1 MAYGSEDMTGRP
13 ARKGAGRKGRLSA
26 AAKAKLKAFRVAR
39 RHTWLVRSLKVLL
52 PSAILLVF
60 AAYGFLLRGSVDVG
74 PGKLSIGKIEVTADD
89 LKMKNLTYFGVT
101 KDGGKYDV
109 RAKEAAVD
117 FAQTGPVR
125 LDFIDGDLTQA
136 NGVVT
141 RLKSRRGMLDN
152 KKGEMELLDGVEI
165 TSTNGLAARLH
176 SAKVFNKDHRI
187 VSQQPVVAA
196 MPAGQIQANAMDLE
210 AKARRG
216 VFNGDVRVRLTQSE
230 GAGKTNISLTRGEA
244 KGPVDVRSQ
253 RLDMDDTAKLAN
265 FTGGVTAQQGETTLQ
280 ASALK
285 VTYEGKAAIPDGS
298 AAVVAAAG
306 GDAARVTKLSAQGNV
321 VIVAGADRK
330 ITSDTVDLDVK
341 NDTALFTGGRVEI
354 QQGTNRLAGRRLA
367 VDRKNG
373 KSRLDAPADGRTPAG
388 RIQTVFV
395 PAADKAKPQPK
406 AGEASGGGIATFKTD
421 PNAPMDIEAD
431 SLDVSDAAK
440 QAVFRGRVQAKQ
452 GDFAVQAAEL
462 VAHFSGET
470 GLMSTAD
477 APGAKGG
484 AQITKVEA
492 KSKVVIT
499 SKDGQEATGDW
510 ATFDTKANTVLL
522 GGGVTVTRG
531 RDVVTGPRL
540 RIDTVSGVAQFE
552 NEPGAFATA
561 PAMPA
566 LSAPRSASGPG
577 GLPAVGAPTQ
587 APAAPAAGACP
598 PGRQCIQM
606 FPEDYRKAGKE
617 QVQKARP
624 KGEATSPSSSPSQVY
639 RAP

>member
-1 MAYGSEDMTGRP
+1 MAMAYGSGDMTGRP
-13 ARKGAGRKGRLSA
+13 AQKRAGRKGKLSA

-52 PSAILLVF
+52 PSAIVLVF
-60 AAYGFLLRGSVDVG
+60 VAYGFLLRGSVDAG
-74 PGKLSIGKIEVTADD
+74 PGKLSVGKIEVTADD

-125 LDFIDGDLTQA
+125 LDFIEGDLTQA
-136 NGVVT
+136 TGVVT

-165 TSTNGLAARLH
+165 SSSNGLAARLH

-187 VSQQPVVAA
+187 VSQQPIVAA

-265 FTGGVTAQQGETTLQ
+265 FSGGVTAQQGETTLQ

-285 VTYEGKAAIPDGS
+285 VIYEGRAAVPDGS

-306 GDAARVTKLSAQGNV
+306 GDAAQVTKLSAQGNV

-330 ITSDTVDLDVK
+330 ITSDAVELDVK
-341 NDTALFTGGRVEI
+341 NDSALFTGGRVEV

-406 AGEASGGGIATFKTD
+406 ASEAGGGSIATFKTD

-431 SLDVSDAAK
+431 SLDVSDAAR

-477 APGAKGG
+477 APAAKGG

-492 KSKVVIT
+492 KNKVVIT

-522 GGGVTVTRG
+522 GGGVTVRRG

-552 NEPGAFATA
+552 NEPGKGTLG
-561 PAMPA
+561 PA
-566 LSAPRSASGPG
+566 LPAQTAPRSAPGPG
-577 GLPAVGAPTQ
+577 GLPAVSATTPAPT
-587 APAAPAAGACP
+587 APSPCVGDRKCLT
-598 PGRQCIQM
+598 
-606 FPEDYRKAGKE
+606 FYPEDAKKAAKE

-624 KGEATSPSSSPSQVY
+624 KTDATSPSSSPSQVY